1 MVILLIFAI
10 NEKAL
15 KSLDISMLFIIMRQK
30 KGIGGITM
38 SSQSKSIEPYLNC
51 SFECGCGRTHSS
63 LFAHYIFEP
72 GAIKKL
78 PKLLSQL
85 GYVRPYLISDTHT
98 HEIAGCQTEEVLQ
111 KAGISF
117 TSHVLKS
124 PENSDLPADENALGS
139 IAMANDKDADIIIS
153 IGTGTIN
160 DLGRYFSYITG
171 RPFLLVA
178 TAPSM
183 DGLVSGVAPLV
194 FHNMKITFSAQEPL
208 VLVCDADIMTKAP
221 LKMLAAGAADI
232 LGKYNCLLDWKLSHI
247 VNDEYYCETIA
258 DIMRTAVDQTME
270 STKGLASHD
279 DQAVSVLTEA
289 LVLSGIAMDFSG
301 NSRPASG
308 AEHHQSHYWEMQ
320 FLFDGIPAVLHG
332 TKVGIGT
339 VLMLEL
345 YNALAEMERPDF
357 DAVRAN
363 IANRLSMEE
372 WEQEMRRCYRDGADG
387 IIELEKKAKKN
398 DPENLS
404 GRLLV
409 IEERWDEIQALAKTA
424 PKADEIYQVL
434 AKMGAAKVPADV
446 GIPNQYVSDSIRY
459 GKELRDRYTIL
470 QLMWDIGKLDEEAEL
485 LVEKYCR

>member
-1 MVILLIFAI
+1 MP
-10 NEKAL
+10 
-15 KSLDISMLFIIMRQK
+15 
-30 KGIGGITM
+30 
-38 SSQSKSIEPYLNC
+38 SQSKSIEPYLNC
-51 SFECGCGRTHSS
+51 SFECSCGRVHKS

-72 GAIKKL
+72 GAVEKL
-78 PKLLSQL
+78 PGLLVQL
-85 GYVRPYLISDTHT
+85 GYSRPCLISDTHT
-98 HEIAGCQTEEVLQ
+98 HKIAGGRTEEVLR

-117 TSHVLKS
+117 SSHVLRS
-124 PENSDLPADENALGS
+124 PENSDLAADENALGS

-171 RPFLLVA
+171 RPFLLIA

-183 DGLVSGVAPLV
+183 DGLVSGVAPLI
-194 FHNMKITFSAQEPL
+194 FHNMKITFPAQEPL
-208 VLVCDADIMTKAP
+208 ALICDTEVMATAP

-247 VNDEYYCETIA
+247 VNNEYYCETIA
-258 DIMRTAVDQTME
+258 EIMRTAVNQTME
-270 STKGLASHD
+270 SAKGLASHD
-279 DQAVSVLTEA
+279 EKAVSILTEA

-345 YNALAEMERPDF
+345 YNTLAEMEKPDF
-357 DAVRAN
+357 DAIREN
-363 IANRLSMEE
+363 IVNRITVEE
-372 WEQEMRRCYRDGADG
+372 WEQEMHRCYREGADG
-387 IIELEKKAKKN
+387 IIELEKKSKKN
-398 DPENLS
+398 DPEGLLKRLS
-404 GRLLV
+404 V
-409 IEERWDEIQALAKTA
+409 IETRWDEIQALARTA
-424 PKADEIYQVL
+424 PKACEIYHVL
-434 AKMGAAKVPADV
+434 EEMGAAKVPADV
-446 GIPNQYVSDSIRY
+446 GIPCQYVYDSIRY

-470 QLMWDIGKLDEEAEL
+470 QLMWDIGKLDGEADL
-485 LVEKYCR
+485 LVKKYCQESK

>member
-1 MVILLIFAI
+1 
-10 NEKAL
+10 
-15 KSLDISMLFIIMRQK
+15 
-30 KGIGGITM
+30 M
-38 SSQSKSIEPYLNC
+38 SSQSKSIKSYLNC
-51 SFECGCGRTHSS
+51 SFECSCGKVHKS
-63 LFAHYIFEP
+63 LFAHYIFES
-72 GAIKKL
+72 GAIRKL
-78 PKLLSQL
+78 PGLLKQL
-85 GYVRPYLISDTHT
+85 GYNRPFLISDTHT
-98 HEIAGCQTEEVLQ
+98 HEIAGCRTEEALRT
-111 KAGISF
+111 AGICF

-124 PENSDLPADENALGS
+124 PENSDVAADENALGS
-139 IAMANDKDADIIIS
+139 IAMANDMDADIIIS

-183 DGLVSGVAPLV
+183 DGLVSGVAPLI
-194 FHNMKITFSAQEPL
+194 FHNMKITFPAQEPL
-208 VLVCDADIMTKAP
+208 ALICDSEIMSAAP

-232 LGKYNCLLDWKLSHI
+232 LGKYNCLLDWKLSCI
-247 VNDEYYCETIA
+247 VNNEYYCDTIA

-279 DQAVSVLTEA
+279 DKAVSVLTEA

-320 FLFDGIPAVLHG
+320 FLFDQIPAVLHG

-345 YNALAEMERPDF
+345 YNTLAKMEKPDF
-357 DAVRAN
+357 DAIREN
-363 IANRLSMEE
+363 ISNRMTVEA

-387 IIELEKKAKKN
+387 IIDLERKSKKN
-398 DPENLS
+398 DPEGLLKRLS
-404 GRLLV
+404 V
-409 IEERWDEIQALAKTA
+409 IEAKWDEIQELAKTA
-424 PKADEIYQVL
+424 PKAAEIYQVL
-434 AKMGAAKVPADV
+434 EEMKAARIPADV
-446 GIPNQYVSDSIRY
+446 GIPRQYVLDSIRY

-470 QLMWDIGKLDEEAEL
+470 QLMWDIDKLDEEADF
-485 LVEKYCR
+485 LVEKYCQESVCG

>member
-1 MVILLIFAI
+1 MP
-10 NEKAL
+10 N
-15 KSLDISMLFIIMRQK
+15 Q
-30 KGIGGITM
+30 
-38 SSQSKSIEPYLNC
+38 SIEQYLNC
-51 SFECGCGRTHSS
+51 SFECECGRTHKS

-72 GAIKKL
+72 GAIGKL
-78 PKLLSQL
+78 PALLSTL
-85 GYVRPYLISDTHT
+85 GYTRPYLISDTHT
-98 HEIAGCQTEEVLQ
+98 HEIAGCLVEETLK
-111 KAGISF
+111 KADVPF

-124 PENSDLPADENALGS
+124 PDIGDLAANEHALGS
-139 IAMANDKDADIIIS
+139 VAMANDKEADIIIS

-183 DGLVSGVAPLV
+183 DGLVSGVAPLI
-194 FHNMKITFSAQEPL
+194 FHNMKITFPAQEPL
-208 VLVCDADIMTKAP
+208 ALICDPEIMAAAP

-232 LGKYNCLLDWKLSHI
+232 LGKYNCLLDWKISHI
-247 VNDEYYCETIA
+247 INNEYYCDTIA

-279 DQAVSVLTEA
+279 SNAVSILTQA

-345 YNALAEMERPDF
+345 YNMLSKMEKPDF
-357 DAVRAN
+357 TKIREG
-363 IANRLSMEE
+363 IANRPSVEE
-372 WEQEMRRCYRDGADG
+372 WEKEIRRCYRDGADG

-398 DPENLS
+398 DPEGLMRRLS
-404 GRLLV
+404 I
-409 IEERWDEIQALAKTA
+409 IEEKWDELQAIAKTA
-424 PKADEIYQVL
+424 PQASEIYQVL
-434 AKMGAAKVPADV
+434 DKLGAAKVPADV
-446 GIPNQYVSDSIRY
+446 GIPREYVYDSIRY

-470 QLMWDIGKLDEEAEL
+470 QLMWDIGELDEAAKK
-485 LVEKYCR
+485 LVAKYCNEN

>member
-1 MVILLIFAI
+1 MQ
-10 NEKAL
+10 N
-15 KSLDISMLFIIMRQK
+15 R
-30 KGIGGITM
+30 
-38 SSQSKSIEPYLNC
+38 SIEPYLNC
-51 SFECGCGRTHSS
+51 SFECDCGRTHKS

-72 GAIKKL
+72 DAIGKL
-78 PKLLSQL
+78 PALLSQL
-85 GYVRPYLISDTHT
+85 GYTRPYLISDTHT
-98 HEIAGCQTEEVLQ
+98 YAIAGNLVEKVLQ
-111 KAGISF
+111 KADIHF

-124 PENSDLPADENALGS
+124 PENGDVAADEHALGS
-139 IAMANDKDADIIIS
+139 VAMANDKDADIIIS

-171 RPFLLVA
+171 RPFMLVA

-183 DGLVSGVAPLV
+183 DGLVSGVAPLI
-194 FHNMKITFSAQEPL
+194 FHNMKITFPAQEPL
-208 VLVCDADIMTKAP
+208 ALICDPGIMAKAP

-247 VNDEYYCETIA
+247 INGEYYCDTIA
-258 DIMRTAVDQTME
+258 GIMRTAVDQTMK

-279 DQAVSVLTEA
+279 SKAVSVLTEA

-345 YNALAEMERPDF
+345 YNTLAEMDKPDF
-357 DAVRAN
+357 AGIRAQ
-363 IANRLSMEE
+363 ISQRLSVAD
-372 WEQEMRRCYRDGADG
+372 WEKEMHRCYRDGAEG
-387 IIELEKKAKKN
+387 IIELERKARKN
-398 DPENLS
+398 DPDGLLK
-404 GRLLV
+404 RLAV
-409 IEERWDEIQALAKTA
+409 IEEKWDEIRSLAQTA
-424 PKADEIYQVL
+424 PKASEIYHVL
-434 AKMGAAKVPADV
+434 EQMGAAKVPADV
-446 GIPNQYVSDSIRY
+446 GIPRQYVYDSIRY

-470 QLMWDIGKLDEEAEL
+470 QFMWDIGRLDENAGK
-485 LVEKYCR
+485 LVDKYCAEQ

>member
-1 MVILLIFAI
+1 MQKQSM
-10 NEKAL
+10 EQY
-15 KSLDISMLFIIMRQK
+15 LD
-30 KGIGGITM
+30 
-38 SSQSKSIEPYLNC
+38 C
-51 SFECGCGRTHSS
+51 SFECSCGRTHKS

-72 GAIKKL
+72 GAISKL
-78 PKLLSQL
+78 PTLLKQL
-85 GYVRPYLISDTHT
+85 GYTRPYLISDTHT
-98 HEIAGCQTEEVLQ
+98 HEIAGKRAQEALLT
-111 KAGISF
+111 ADIPF

-124 PENSDLPADENALGS
+124 PENGDLAADEHALGS
-139 IAMANDKDADIIIS
+139 IAMANDREADIIVS
-153 IGTGTIN
+153 VGTGTIN

-171 RPFLLVA
+171 RPFMLIA

-183 DGLVSGVAPLV
+183 DGLVSGVAPLI
-194 FHNMKITFSAQEPL
+194 FHNMKITFPAQEPL
-208 VLVCDADIMTKAP
+208 ALICDPEIMTTAP

-247 VNDEYYCETIA
+247 INGEYYCDTIA

-279 DQAVSVLTEA
+279 SQAVSVLTEA

-345 YNALAEMERPDF
+345 YNLLADMEKPDF
-357 DAVRAN
+357 TK
-363 IANRLSMEE
+363 ICKEISNRPSTET
-372 WEQEMRRCYRDGADG
+372 WEKEIRRCYRDSAEG
-387 IIELEKKAKKN
+387 IIELEKRAKKN
-398 DPENLS
+398 DPDSLLKRLS
-404 GRLLV
+404 D
-409 IEERWDEIQALAKTA
+409 IEKKWDEIQALAKTA
-424 PKADEIYQVL
+424 PKASEIYHVL
-434 AKMGAAKVPADV
+434 EEMEAAKVPADV
-446 GIPNQYVSDSIRY
+446 GISREYVYDSIRY

-470 QLMWDIGKLDEEAEL
+470 QLMWDIGELDAAANT
-485 LVEKYCR
+485 LVEKYCD

>member
-1 MVILLIFAI
+1 MQ
-10 NEKAL
+10 N
-15 KSLDISMLFIIMRQK
+15 R
-30 KGIGGITM
+30 
-38 SSQSKSIEPYLNC
+38 SIEPYLNC
-51 SFECGCGRTHSS
+51 SFECNCGRTHSS

-72 GAIKKL
+72 NAIEKL
-78 PKLLSQL
+78 PALLSQL
-85 GYVRPYLISDTHT
+85 GYTRPYLISDTHT
-98 HEIAGCQTEEVLQ
+98 YAIAGSIAEEVLQ
-111 KAGISF
+111 KADIAF

-124 PENSDLPADENALGS
+124 PESGDLAADEHALGS

-171 RPFLLVA
+171 RPFMLIA

-183 DGLVSGVAPLV
+183 DGLVSGVAPLI
-194 FHNMKITFSAQEPL
+194 FHNMKITFPAQEPL
-208 VLVCDADIMTKAP
+208 ALICDPEIMAKAP

-247 VNDEYYCETIA
+247 VNDEYYCDTIA
-258 DIMRTAVDQTME
+258 GIMRTAVDQTME

-279 DQAVSVLTEA
+279 SNAVSILTEA

-345 YNALAEMERPDF
+345 YNTLAEMDKPDF
-357 DAVRAN
+357 AKIREE
-363 IANRLSMEE
+363 ISCRLSMED
-372 WEQEMRRCYRDGADG
+372 WEKEMHRCYRDGADG
-387 IIELEKKAKKN
+387 IIELEKKSKKN
-398 DPENLS
+398 DPEGLLK
-404 GRLLV
+404 RLAV
-409 IEERWDEIQALAKTA
+409 IEEKWDEIRSLAQTA
-424 PKADEIYQVL
+424 PKASEIYHVL
-434 AKMGAAKVPADV
+434 EQMGAAKVPADV
-446 GIPNQYVSDSIRY
+446 GIKRQYVYDSIRY

-470 QLMWDIGKLDEEAEL
+470 QLMWDIGRLDENAEK
-485 LVEKYCR
+485 LVDKYCGEN